1 MTAHTL
7 LFATIPPLLGRAAD
21 VFAANPILLLFSVI
35 GLGYLLGSIRILGF
49 NLGVAAVLFVGIAF
63 GAIDERLALP
73 DYIYV
78 IGLVLFVYAIGLQSG
93 TGFFSSFR
101 KRGLRLNA
109 VAVAILCAGAGLA
122 VILKTTM
129 GLSAPSVAGLFCGA
143 LTNTP
148 ALAAT
153 VETIKNMKGAM
164 PPDALKLSLESP
176 VVTYGLAYPFG
187 VLGVILWFFVF
198 TKLFRV
204 DFAKEEAARLRE
216 SGAATIL
223 SRTFRVT
230 NPALAGKSAAEALGY
245 LGDPGFVLSRI
256 QKGDA
261 ISVVVPATVLAA
273 GDLVVAVGGP
283 EALERAR
290 VLFGEE
296 SAAHLPETAGQIAY
310 RRLFVS
316 NKSVIGKSIRELELH
331 KLFDATITR
340 LRRGDVDFVPSLD
353 TILESGDRIR
363 VVANREKLEAISK
376 FFGDSIRSISETDFL
391 SLSLGVV
398 LGVFLGMIAF
408 PLPNGMVFRLGF
420 AGGPLIVGLILGKL
434 ERTGPIVWG
443 LPYTANLVIR
453 QVGLV
458 FFLAA
463 IGTKAGPGFG
473 ATFKTGGWGLIAAG
487 AALTSFV
494 AVAAIVAGY
503 RFFKLPMSAVMGVVS
518 GMHTQPACLAYA
530 NQQAPNELPNIWYAA
545 VYPAS
550 MIAKIILAQ
559 IIVSILLVAS

>member
-1 MTAHTL
+1 MMEHVVI
-7 LFATIPPLLGRAAD
+7 FAGLSPGLGGVAD
-21 VFAANPILLLFSVI
+21 ILAANPILLLFTVI
-35 GLGYLLGSIRILGF
+35 GLGYLAGSVRIFGF
-49 NLGVAAVLFVGIAF
+49 NLGVAAVLFVGMGL
-63 GAIDERLALP
+63 GALDERLALP

-101 KRGLRLNA
+101 KRGLRINLAA
-109 VAVAILCAGAGLA
+109 VIILCAGAALA
-122 VILKTTM
+122 VTLKSVM

-153 VETIKNMKGAM
+153 VETIENMKGAI
-164 PPDALKLSLESP
+164 PPASLKLYINSP

-187 VLGVILWFFVF
+187 VLGVLLWFFVF
-198 TKLFRV
+198 VKLFKV
-204 DFAKEEAARLRE
+204 DFAKEEAQRIKE
-216 SGAATIL
+216 SGIGVIL
-223 SRTFRVT
+223 SRTFTIT
-230 NPALAGKSAAEALGY
+230 NPAIPGKTVEEALAI

-256 QKGDA
+256 QKGDTIA
-261 ISVVVPATVLAA
+261 VVVPGTMLSS
-273 GDLVVAVGGP
+273 GDRIVAVGGP
-283 EALERAR
+283 ESLERAR
-290 VLFGEE
+290 ILFGTQSGEQI
-296 SAAHLPETAGQIAY
+296 PETAGQITY
-310 RRLFVS
+310 RRIFVS
-316 NKSVIGKSIRELELH
+316 NKEVIGKTIRELELH
-331 KLFDATITR
+331 KLFDAAITR
-340 LRRGDVDFVPSLD
+340 LRRGDVDFVPSFD
-353 TILESGDRIR
+353 TVLESGDRIR
-363 VVANREKLEAISK
+363 VVAHREKLEAISS

-434 ERTGPIVWG
+434 ERTGPIIWG

-473 ATFKTGGWGLIAAG
+473 ATFRAGGWGLIAAG
-487 AALTSFV
+487 ALITSFV
-494 AVAAIVAGY
+494 AVAAIIAGY
-503 RFFKLPMSAVMGVVS
+503 KYMKLPMSAVMGVVS
-518 GMHTQPACLAYA
+518 GMHTPTSRRRTSC
-530 NQQAPNELPNIWYAA
+530 PTSGTPPSIPLP
-545 VYPAS
+545 
-550 MIAKIILAQ
+550 
-559 IIVSILLVAS
+559 

>member
-1 MTAHTL
+1 MMEHVFM
-7 LFATIPPLLGRAAD
+7 FAGQGPGLGGVTD
-21 VFAANPILLLFSVI
+21 VLAVNPILLLFTVI
-35 GLGYLLGSIRILGF
+35 GLGYLLGSIRIFGF
-49 NLGVAAVLFVGIAF
+49 NLGVAAVLFVGMAF
-63 GAIDERLALP
+63 GALDQRLALP
-73 DYIYV
+73 EYIYV

-101 KRGLRLNA
+101 TRGLRINL
-109 VAVAILCAGAGLA
+109 VAVVILCAGAVLA
-122 VILKTTM
+122 VILKSVM
-129 GLSAPSVAGLFCGA
+129 RLSAPSAAGLFCGA

-153 VETIKNMKGAM
+153 VETIENMKGAL
-164 PPDALKLSLESP
+164 PPASLKLYLESP

-187 VLGVILWFFVF
+187 VLGVLLWFFIF
-198 TKLFRV
+198 IKLFKI
-204 DFAKEEAARLRE
+204 DFAKEEAERLTE
-216 SGAATIL
+216 SGTGIIL
-223 SRTFRVT
+223 SRTFTVT
-230 NPALAGKSAAEALGY
+230 NPAILGKTAAEALAY

-256 QKGDA
+256 QKGDT
-261 ISVVVPATVLAA
+261 IEVVVPGMVLSP
-273 GDLVVAVGGP
+273 GDRIVAVGGA

-290 VLFGEE
+290 VLFGTRSGEQ
-296 SAAHLPETAGQIAY
+296 LPDAAGQITY
-310 RRLFVS
+310 RRIFVS
-316 NKSVIGKSIRELELH
+316 NKKVIGRTIRELELH

-340 LRRGDVDFVPSLD
+340 LRRGDVDFVPHLD
-353 TILESGDRIR
+353 TVLESGDRIR
-363 VVANREKLEAISK
+363 VVAHRDKLEAISK
-376 FFGDSIRSISETDFL
+376 FFGDSIRSIAETDFL

-420 AGGPLIVGLILGKL
+420 AGGPLIVGLVLGKL
-434 ERTGPIVWG
+434 ERTGPITWG

-463 IGTKAGPGFG
+463 IGTKAGPGFS
-473 ATFKTGGWGLIAAG
+473 ATFRAGGWGLIAAG
-487 AALTSFV
+487 ALITSLV
-494 AVAAIVAGY
+494 AVAAILAGY
-503 RFFKLPMSAVMGVVS
+503 KYLKLPMSAVMGVVS

-530 NQQAPNELPNIWYAA
+530 NQQAANELPNVWYAA

-559 IIVSILLVAS
+559 IIVSILLVS

>member
-1 MTAHTL
+1 MMEHVFM
-7 LFATIPPLLGRAAD
+7 FAGQGPGLGGVTD
-21 VFAANPILLLFSVI
+21 VLAVNPILLLFTVI
-35 GLGYLLGSIRILGF
+35 GLGYLLGSIRIFGF
-49 NLGVAAVLFVGIAF
+49 NLGVAAVLFVGMAF
-63 GAIDERLALP
+63 GALDQRLALP
-73 DYIYV
+73 EYIYV

-101 KRGLRLNA
+101 TRGLRINL
-109 VAVAILCAGAGLA
+109 VAVVILCAGAVLA
-122 VILKTTM
+122 VILKSVM
-129 GLSAPSVAGLFCGA
+129 RLSAPSVAGLFCGA

-153 VETIKNMKGAM
+153 VETIENMKGAL
-164 PPDALKLSLESP
+164 PPASLKLYLESP

-187 VLGVILWFFVF
+187 VLGVLLWFFIF
-198 TKLFRV
+198 IKLFKI
-204 DFAKEEAARLRE
+204 DFAKEEAERLTE
-216 SGAATIL
+216 SGTGIIL
-223 SRTFRVT
+223 SRTFTVT
-230 NPALAGKSAAEALGY
+230 NPAILGKTAAEALAY

-256 QKGDA
+256 QKGDT
-261 ISVVVPATVLAA
+261 IEVVVPGMVLSP
-273 GDLVVAVGGP
+273 GDRIVAVGGA

-290 VLFGEE
+290 VLFGTRSGEQ
-296 SAAHLPETAGQIAY
+296 LPDAAGQITY
-310 RRLFVS
+310 RRIFVS
-316 NKSVIGKSIRELELH
+316 NKKVIGRTIRELELH

-340 LRRGDVDFVPSLD
+340 LRRGDVDFVPHLD
-353 TILESGDRIR
+353 TVLESGDRIR
-363 VVANREKLEAISK
+363 VVAHRDKLEAISK
-376 FFGDSIRSISETDFL
+376 FFGDSIRSIAETDFL

-434 ERTGPIVWG
+434 ERTGPITWG

-463 IGTKAGPGFG
+463 IGTKAGPGFS
-473 ATFKTGGWGLIAAG
+473 ATFRAGGWGLIAAG
-487 AALTSFV
+487 ALITSLV
-494 AVAAIVAGY
+494 AVAAILAGY
-503 RFFKLPMSAVMGVVS
+503 KYLKLPMSAVMGVVS

-530 NQQAPNELPNIWYAA
+530 NQQAANELPNVWYAA

-559 IIVSILLVAS
+559 IIVSILLVS